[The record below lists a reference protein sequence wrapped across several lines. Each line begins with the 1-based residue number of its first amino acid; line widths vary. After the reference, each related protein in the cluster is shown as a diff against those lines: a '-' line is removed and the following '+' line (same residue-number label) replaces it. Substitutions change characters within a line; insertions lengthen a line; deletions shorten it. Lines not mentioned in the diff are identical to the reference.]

1 MCDYLAFF
9 SGLFAV
15 TRLHTK
21 ARRREREKETVKR
34 VSILFM
40 VDGDFKYTR
49 LSLSLVDHA
58 NGGIRIGVDVTWHTP
73 LVGHQSLVGIRL
85 RWGSVLRV
93 LVYFSILANAFQRI
107 RAELDLINYQFAKRS
122 PPNA

>member
-15 TRLHTK
+15 ARLHTK
-21 ARRREREKETVKR
+21 ARRRERGKETVKR

-49 LSLSLVDHA
+49 LNLSLVDHA

-73 LVGHQSLVGIRL
+73 LVGH
-85 RWGSVLRV
+85 
-93 LVYFSILANAFQRI
+93 
-107 RAELDLINYQFAKRS
+107 
-122 PPNA
+122 